1 MLAARQIAGQK
12 ARLGAVSRVSGISRP
27 AIARV
32 HRRAERKAITVK
44 AIFNLFA
51 PKADAPSSAKTAE
64 LVEELLTVVSS
75 GRAPAQTVADL
86 VQELQ
91 PLSTKNPVRSKLLFG
106 KYKLLYSSRPVSGNP
121 LQILEEPDAIREV
134 SEIKSLGLLPG
145 TSTQSGELN
154 GLSNDTYEESFTRLE
169 VKSPLGTES
178 RDVDVTRI
186 VTVLYLDRDLRIVR
200 TKGENESGE
209 GTLAVYERVAE
220 DDDEDQEEAAP
231 RAIGGFFG
239 GSKESTATIA
249 ERQVRKKMAA
259 EQEAKGGRVAPRLP
273 TNLPPTPAAA
283 VASRVGTVKVGT
295 TRTVAPPA
303 PTPVRGGT
311 VKVDAKAKADA
322 AQKAKEEAI
331 RAKEAAVA
339 KERAEA
345 EKRAAVERNAAIKA
359 LLEALGTEL
368 KEAQIN
374 AREAVKEAR
383 DLEKSNAAVL
393 KQVAAARNQ
402 LRNAS
407 EDVSEVEETLSKA
420 VQARGA
426 AEAALKEALAGVNAA
441 QNRVKV
447 ATTRK

>member
-169 VKSPLGTES
+169 VKSPLGTDS

-259 EQEAKGGRVAPRLP
+259 EQEAKGGRAA
-273 TNLPPTPAAA
+273 PPTPAAA
-283 VASRVGTVKVGT
+283 VASRVGTVKVGA

-331 RAKEAAVA
+331 RAKEAAAA

-374 AREAVKEAR
+374 TREAVKEAR

-393 KQVAAARNQ
+393 KQVAAARSQ
-402 LRNAS
+402 VRNAS
-407 EDVSEVEETLSKA
+407 EDVSEVEESLTKA

-426 AEAALKEALAGVNAA
+426 AEAALKEALAEVNAA
-441 QNRVKV
+441 QNRVKA